1 MIKSPL
7 EDQRIVIYGAGSAGM
22 GIANQILDGLMI
34 LGGLSR
40 EEALKRFWCVDRQG
54 LLLES
59 QGNSLRHS
67 QIAFAR
73 PDSDIADWKLENPE
87 LPNEAQLIDVV
98 RHVKPTVLIGTSTSR
113 CAFDEEVVKTMY
125 KGTKEDGGSGR
136 PIIFPLSNPT
146 ELCEVDP
153 LDALTWTD
161 GNALIATGSP
171 FPPVPLPN
179 GKEGEFELPES
190 SSCKLTVTVPIAQ
203 T

>member
-34 LGGLSR
+34 LGGLTR

-67 QIAFAR
+67 QMSFAR

-87 LPNEAQLIDVV
+87 LPEAQLIDVV

-113 CAFDEEVVKTMY
+113 CAFNEEVVKTMY
-125 KGTKEDGGSGR
+125 EGTKENGGTGR

-153 LDALTWTD
+153 IDALAWTD

-171 FPPVPLPN
+171 FPPVPRPD
-179 GKEGEFELPES
+179 GKEGECFPARAE
-190 SSCKLTVTVPIAQ
+190 C
-203 T
+203 